1 MTDDELMA
9 GFARDTLDPA
19 GVGHREHV
27 RLAWLYLQRYGR
39 AETEQRL
46 LTGLRALAARA
57 GRPDRFSAPL
67 TLAWIDRIDRAR
79 SALGTHS
86 FADLLH
92 QHPELGERATVREIT
107 QTI

>member
-9 GFARDTLDPA
+9 GFARDTIDPA

-67 TLAWIDRIDRAR
+67 TLAWIDRIDALR
-79 SALGTHS
+79 SALGPHS
-86 FADLLH
+86 FDDLLRR
-92 QHPELGERATVREIT
+92 HPELSDRASVRALT